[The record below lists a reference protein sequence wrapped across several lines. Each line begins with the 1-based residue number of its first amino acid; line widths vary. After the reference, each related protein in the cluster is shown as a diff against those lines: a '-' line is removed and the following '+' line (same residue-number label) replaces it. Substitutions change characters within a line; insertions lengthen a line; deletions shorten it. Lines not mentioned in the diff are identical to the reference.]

1 MVVLWVQG
9 MRSWVQWKG
18 RLGLRMQ
25 GWGGGPKDAR
35 KGRLG
40 LRMQGRG
47 GGPKDARKGRLG
59 LRMQGRGGTM
69 GKLIR
74 CTLVV
79 YHPITHA
86 SAVV

>member
-47 GGPKDARKGRLG
+47 GGPKDARKGRDHG
-59 LRMQGRGGTM
+59 QAD
-69 GKLIR
+69 K
-74 CTLVV
+74 V
-79 YHPITHA
+79 YSCSLPSHHTCISCGVRHTHLL
-86 SAVV
+86 